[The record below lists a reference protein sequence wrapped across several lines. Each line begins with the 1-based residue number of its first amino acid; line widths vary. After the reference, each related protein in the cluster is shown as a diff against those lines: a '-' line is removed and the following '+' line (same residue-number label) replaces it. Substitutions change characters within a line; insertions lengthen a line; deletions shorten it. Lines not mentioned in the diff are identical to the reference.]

1 MTQPTPATVLVV
13 EDDVDLRAVIVESLE
28 ASGFAAAQASDA
40 ADAIERLQGFAYDG
54 LVVDLKLPDG
64 NGMSVLDEA
73 VARYP
78 MIRAVVITGFGGV
91 EEAVTAIRRGA
102 VDFLI
107 KPFQLSQ
114 LARVLRTSLE
124 QMRLREENASLKAQL
139 HERFRFDNIIG
150 RHGSVQTLF
159 STLELVAPMNST
171 VLIQGETGTGK
182 ELIARTIHHNS
193 PRADQ
198 RFVAFNAA
206 AIPEQLAEAELF
218 GVVKGAYT
226 GAIASR
232 PGRFELAHRG
242 TLFIDEVASMSLALQ
257 TKLLRALQ
265 EREVERL
272 GDAKPLKVDIRVVA
286 ATNTDLKMLVK
297 AGTFREDLYYRLNV
311 IPVLLPAL
319 RQRREDIPLLAQHF
333 LKKSC
338 KENGLPAKSVSQEA
352 MRLLMAYEWP
362 GNVRQFEN
370 AIEYGATMSGAEIEI
385 GPESLP
391 MDIRSGSAATVVP
404 PVAIP
409 DEGIHFTSV
418 VSQLERD
425 LILRCLEKTGGN
437 KRQAARLLN
446 LSRTTFIDKL
456 QRLQVE
462 AGAA

>member
-1 MTQPTPATVLVV
+1 
-13 EDDVDLRAVIVESLE
+13 
-28 ASGFAAAQASDA
+28 
-40 ADAIERLQGFAYDG
+40 
-54 LVVDLKLPDG
+54 
-64 NGMSVLDEA
+64 
-73 VARYP
+73 
-78 MIRAVVITGFGGV
+78 
-91 EEAVTAIRRGA
+91 
-102 VDFLI
+102 
-107 KPFQLSQ
+107 
-114 LARVLRTSLE
+114 
-124 QMRLREENASLKAQL
+124 
-139 HERFRFDNIIG
+139 
-150 RHGSVQTLF
+150 
-159 STLELVAPMNST
+159 VAPMNST

-206 AIPEQLAEAELF
+206 AIPEPLAEAELF
-218 GVVKGAYT
+218 GHVKGAFT
-226 GAIASR
+226 GAIANR

-242 TLFIDEVASMSLALQ
+242 TLFIDEVASMSLSLQ

-272 GDAKPLKVDIRVVA
+272 GEAKPVKVDIRIIA
-286 ATNTDLKMLVK
+286 ATNMDLKTLVK

-311 IPVLLPAL
+311 IPVTLPAL

-333 LKKSC
+333 VKKSC
-338 KENGLPAKSVSQEA
+338 KENNLPAKTVGQEA

-370 AIEYGATMSGAEIEI
+370 AIEYAATMSGFENEIR
-385 GPESLP
+385 PEFLP
-391 MDIRSGSAATVVP
+391 VDIRQGTTLTVVP

-409 DEGIHFTSV
+409 DEGINFTSV

-456 QRLQVE
+456 QRLQAE